1 MTKHRTV
8 LLLSFALIII
18 AFFLKCWYLM
28 FAIGITAL
36 LSTFFGVY
44 YLRWNYFMPSVNR
57 LSKTSGQ
64 VLLTFDDGP
73 QDVYTE
79 KVLDILKEKDVKAVF
94 FLIGKQVSN
103 RQAIVKRIISEGHQI
118 GNHSFSHVKSF
129 PMWSAKSVVTDIDKA
144 DAALAELGIQTNLYR
159 TPFGLSNPNIAN
171 AIAEKKLIS
180 VGWSLRSFDTL
191 ATSKSQLVNR
201 ILGKVNSGDIILLH
215 EWGKYTVAAL
225 PEIIDGIRA
234 KGLDFAFGIE
244 S

>member
-1 MTKHRTV
+1 
-8 LLLSFALIII
+8 
-18 AFFLKCWYLM
+18 
-28 FAIGITAL
+28 
-36 LSTFFGVY
+36 
-44 YLRWNYFMPSVNR
+44 
-57 LSKTSGQ
+57 
-64 VLLTFDDGP
+64 LLTFDDGP
-73 QDVYTE
+73 QDVYTG

-129 PMWSAKSVVTDIDKA
+129 PMWSTKSVVTDIDKA